1 METWEFLLV
10 STGLCNLHHR
20 GERPLN
26 HAGARL
32 YFAPHPPQYVDMLPM
47 QSLIN
52 DEGVLV

>member
-32 YFAPHPPQYVDMLPM
+32 YFAPHPPRYVDMLPM